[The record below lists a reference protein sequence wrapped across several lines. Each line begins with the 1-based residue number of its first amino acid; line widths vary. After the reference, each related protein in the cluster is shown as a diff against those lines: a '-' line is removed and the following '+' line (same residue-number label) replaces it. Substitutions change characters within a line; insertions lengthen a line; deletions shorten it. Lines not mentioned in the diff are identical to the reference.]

1 MTGQAKLAEW
11 PEAVLESVGV
21 IHLDFVEISAK
32 LDMNMT
38 AMFKN
43 VARRVMLPVLSERA
57 MSSIKSAD
65 SMQQLQRVA
74 PY

>member
-43 VARRVMLPVLSERA
+43 VARRVMLSVLSERA